1 MSGIE
6 DDPIAGLADPEER
19 AHIGD
24 EIIVAESGASFGEEE
39 LIIAKG
45 EEFFGDVAN
54 IPRSEELAF
63 FDIDHP
69 LGFGG
74 GLDEI
79 GLAAKEGGD
88 LEDINPFGGD
98 GAVLWGVDI
107 GGHGDAKCSSD
118 LTEHLAAFFGGEA
131 TEGFA

>member
-1 MSGIE
+1 M
-6 DDPIAGLADPEER
+6 IAGLADPKER
-19 AHIGD
+19 THIGD
-24 EIIVAESGASFGEEE
+24 EIIVAESGAPFGEEE

-74 GLDEI
+74 GLNEI
-79 GLAAKEGGD
+79 RLAAKEGGD
-88 LEDINPFGGD
+88 LENINPFGGD

-107 GGHGDAKCSSD
+107 SGDGDA
-118 LTEHLAAFFGGEA
+118 
-131 TEGFA
+131 